1 MAIQKINNESPNK
14 VIMLAS
20 ASKQKTGELLKQGDG
35 RKTEFS
41 GLLNKMVN
49 STPQMGREIITVS
62 ENELYDVNILKG
74 DQESKVKK

>member
-1 MAIQKINNESPNK
+1 M
-14 VIMLAS
+14 
-20 ASKQKTGELLKQGDG
+20 
-35 RKTEFS
+35 EFS